1 MHPTITYMLVKS
13 LREISIMFIAV
24 TYAPFLKH
32 IGLDNAQITVINWV
46 FAVLMLLAQVPTG
59 IFADKFGRALSIKIG
74 VAILVI
80 GQFAYAYANGF
91 WSALLIEG
99 FVGVGL
105 AFVCGADEAWL
116 ASSLNAC
123 GDGKKLE
130 NSFATSEAFTG
141 LGRCAAGLAGGV
153 LGTYNLAWPW
163 IASGFVAIIAF
174 VCSLVFMHEPSRG
187 DSAIHANALCNR
199 ELVSLSWQ
207 QLKSTRA
214 LKWIVVMTCVTTLAI
229 PFFHYWPLVFREHVT
244 GLNLAYLWVPFYLPN
259 VVGSLVMRLRSK
271 QLANGWG
278 IASLA
283 ASPGIVGAAMILMGL
298 SNAFV
303 WLMFGAMALE
313 FVVGFTRPLA
323 SAFVQR
329 RVAEEFRAT
338 YGSLQALI
346 TGSWSTVVMIGVATA
361 MALRPDTTASI
372 LGLWWQIGAL
382 MLLSAIVLAIF
393 RPQAVHSHD

>member
-32 IGLDNAQITVINWV
+32 IGLNNAQITVINWV

-59 IFADKFGRALSIKIG
+59 IFADRFGRALSIKIG

-80 GQFAYAYANGF
+80 GQFVYAYACGF

-130 NSFATSEAFTG
+130 NSFASSEAFTG
-141 LGRCAAGLAGGV
+141 VGRCAAGLAGGV
-153 LGTYNLAWPW
+153 LGTYDLAWPW
-163 IASGFVAIIAF
+163 IASGFVAVIAF
-174 VCSLVFMHEPSRG
+174 VCSLVFMHEPKRG

-207 QLKSTRA
+207 QMKSTHA
-214 LKWIVVMTCVTTLAI
+214 LKWMVVMVCVTGLAI
-229 PFFHYWPLVFREHVT
+229 PFFHYWPLVFRDHVS
-244 GLNLAYLWVPFYLPN
+244 GLNLAYLWVPFYLPH
-259 VVGSLVMRLRSK
+259 VAGSLVMRARSK

-278 IASLA
+278 IVCLA
-283 ASPGIVGAAMILMGL
+283 ATPVLIGTAMLGMGL
-298 SNAFV
+298 SHNLA
-303 WLMFGAMALE
+303 WLMAGAMVLE
-313 FVVGFTRPLA
+313 FVVGFHRPLV

-329 RVAEEFRAT
+329 RVAEEYRAT

-346 TGSWSTVVMIGVATA
+346 TGGWTTVVMIGVATA

-372 LGLWWQIGAL
+372 LGLWWQIGIL
-382 MLLSAIVLAIF
+382 MAASSILLAVF
-393 RPQAVHSHD
+393 RPRAVTS